1 MKLKYFAT
9 YREITRCKEE
19 DVPAPEDVWA
29 LLLSLGERYGA
40 DFRKKLFSPD
50 GTDIGMDAI
59 IMVNGRNITH
69 LDGKGTRLADT
80 DAVSI
85 FPLVAGG

>member
-19 DVPAPEDVWA
+19 VIPAPEDIWA
-29 LLLSLGERYGA
+29 LLLSLSQRYGA
-40 DFRKKLFSPD
+40 DFRKKLLSHD
-50 GTDIGMDAI
+50 GMDIGMDAI

-69 LDGKGTRLADT
+69 LDGKNTLLADS